1 MTAMLAACLTGG
13 RALQRSL
20 CEMQPA
26 ILPNCQNQ
34 ITKQTPS
41 KPADASTL
49 RDVQAI
55 LRAVS
60 MPPHSF
66 SYGSGHSLSLRF
78 PSGTPIVKCSGP
90 VSENHTNAEAATADA
105 LRNPLDFPP
114 ITSATVPGD
123 QITIAV
129 CTSLPCMQ
137 PIATKVIDMLLDA
150 SAQPEEITLLL
161 PNEADVARYKSPG
174 TIHAKIHIA
183 SHTPDERTSLGYIA
197 ASQQGN
203 PVYFHRALCDADLVL
218 PIEASV
224 PGIEGYDC
232 ALHGKLF
239 PTFSDTDTKF
249 RLLCNTDSQARTQ
262 NAVEAQEAAWL
273 LGIQLGIQVVPG
285 ASNEALHVLAGKNE
299 VVQKLGND
307 MSTNAWRTDIPEQ
320 ADLVIGAIGGGPEL
334 QTWEHVAR
342 ALAASATVVQERGA
356 IGLCTALKEPPPP
369 ALKRMAF
376 DLSELSS
383 QDDRPKHTAEEELV
397 VQRIRQTLQ
406 CASVYLV
413 SELEIHETESIG
425 FTHVDA
431 PQNLQRL
438 GEQCDS
444 CILISNAQYAAPTLL
459 QHETQT
465 P

>member
-1 MTAMLAACLTGG
+1 
-13 RALQRSL
+13 
-20 CEMQPA
+20 
-26 ILPNCQNQ
+26 
-34 ITKQTPS
+34 
-41 KPADASTL
+41 
-49 RDVQAI
+49 
-55 LRAVS
+55 
-60 MPPHSF
+60 MPPHAL
-66 SYGSGHSLSLRF
+66 SYGTERSLSLRF
-78 PSGTPIVKCSGP
+78 PSGTPIVKCSEP
-90 VSENHTNAEAATADA
+90 VTENHTNAQAATADA
-105 LRNPLDFPP
+105 LHNPLDFPS

-161 PNEADVARYKSPG
+161 PNESDVARYKSLG
-174 TIHAKIHIA
+174 SIHAKIHLA

-218 PIEASV
+218 PIEASL
-224 PGIEGYDC
+224 PSIEGYDH

-249 RLLCNTDSQARTQ
+249 RLLCTTDTQARTQ
-262 NAVEAQEAAWL
+262 NALEAQEAAWL
-273 LGIQLGIQVVPG
+273 LGIQLVIQVVPG
-285 ASNEALHVLAGKNE
+285 ACNEALHVLAGQSE
-299 VVQKLGND
+299 VVQKLGSN
-307 MSTNAWRTDIPEQ
+307 MSTKTWRTEIPEP
-320 ADLVIGAIGGGPEL
+320 ADLVIGAIGGGPEM
-334 QTWEHVAR
+334 QNWEHVAR

-356 IGLCTALKEPPPP
+356 IGLCTGLKEPPPP

-383 QDDRPKHTAEEELV
+383 HDDRPNHTAEEELV

-406 CASVYLV
+406 RASVYLV
-413 SELEIHETESIG
+413 SELESHETESIG
-425 FTHVDA
+425 FTHVDD

-438 GEQCDS
+438 CEQCDS
-444 CILISNAQYAAPTLL
+444 CILVNNAQYAAPVLL
-459 QHETQT
+459 QQETQT